1 MSNKIKDYRPEIDG
15 LRALAVLPVIFYHA
29 NFSFFNGGYLGVDI
43 FFVISGYLISKIIL
57 NDLRS
62 NKFSIRNFY
71 IRRAK
76 RILPALL
83 SVTLATSVLSY
94 FVIPQ
99 EEILEFSKSI
109 ISVLFF
115 FSNIFF
121 QFNTSYFDINAE
133 YQPLLHTWS
142 LSIEEQF
149 YIFFPIFLV
158 LFFKKGYKFYLSII
172 FILSLLFSQFSG
184 NLKSSYPF
192 FDETFLFYSSSFYSS
207 YMLPFGRIWELI
219 LGFYAAVLISE
230 RKADLKKFGNFNSNL
245 IILFSFMLLIFSIL
259 YFDKN
264 TPYPSFYTLL
274 PCLSIFFIIIFI
286 SNCSFLKK
294 ILSIK
299 LLFKTGLISYSL
311 YLIHF
316 PIFSILKYK
325 NYNLGSNLFVDLSIF
340 IIIFVFS
347 FLNFKYIE
355 KPFRKKFN
363 FKKVFSLIVIAYLL
377 LLTFSSLSMYTKG
390 FDYRENFLLPPELK
404 QSFERSDFKKKCLKL
419 QGQENVCKI
428 GKDDKI
434 DFIVLGDSHF
444 RSYYDFFNDYS
455 LNNKLT
461 GYILGYSGCTPFLKI
476 HALRT
481 DQKKLNCNKIN
492 KAVSQ
497 YIKEKSIKN
506 IILISRW
513 TYYTDG
519 GYNGKDF
526 SYIGLKPQDKKN
538 KEISRNAFKEGLNK
552 TVEYYNDLKVNVLI
566 FNQPPEQNL
575 NPKFIYNMTIP
586 KKKGSE
592 EILKNLSISIEEHLN
607 LQKFVYEQFNKIEA
621 KFDNVYLLDFTNDL
635 CKQKCDV
642 GKLKQSYYYD
652 SNHLSKSGVNFLKYK
667 IEKFIKENLILNN

>member
-1 MSNKIKDYRPEIDG
+1 MSSKIKDYRPEIDG

-57 NDLRS
+57 NDLRL

-83 SVTLATSVLSY
+83 SVTLVTSILSY

-115 FSNIFF
+115 FSNFFF
-121 QFNTSYFDINAE
+121 QLNTGYFDIDAE

-149 YIFFPIFLV
+149 YIFFPIFLIF
-158 LFFKKGYKFYLSII
+158 FFKKGYKFYLSIV
-172 FILSLLFSQFSG
+172 FVLSLLFSQFSG
-184 NLKSSYPF
+184 NLKFSYPF
-192 FDETFLFYSSSFYSS
+192 FDETFVFYSSSFYSS
-207 YMLPFGRIWELI
+207 YMFPFGRIWELI
-219 LGFYAAVLISE
+219 LGFYAAVLLSE
-230 RKADLKKFGNFNSNL
+230 RKHDLKRFGNFNSNL
-245 IILFSFMLLIFSIL
+245 VILFSFILLIFSIF

-286 SNCSFLKK
+286 ENCSFFKK
-294 ILSIK
+294 ILSFK
-299 LLFKTGLISYSL
+299 LLVKTGLISFSL

-316 PIFSILKYK
+316 PLFSILKYK
-325 NYNLGSNLFVDLSIF
+325 NYNLGDNLFFDFSIF
-340 IIIFVFS
+340 IIIFIFS
-347 FLNFKYIE
+347 FLNFKYVE
-355 KPFRKKFN
+355 TPFRKKFS
-363 FKKVFSLIVIAYLL
+363 FKKILSLIAILYVFLL
-377 LLTFSSLSMYTKG
+377 IFSCLSIYTKG
-390 FDYRENFLLPPELK
+390 FDFRKNFLLTPELK
-404 QSFERSDFKKKCLKL
+404 QSFERSDFEKKCLKL
-419 QGQENVCKI
+419 QGQENVCKL
-428 GKDDKI
+428 GKGNKI

-455 LNNKLT
+455 LKNNLT

-476 HALRT
+476 HSLRT

-492 KAVSQ
+492 KVVSQ
-497 YIKEKSIKN
+497 YIKEKNIKN

-526 SYIGLKPQDKKN
+526 SYIGLRPQDKKN
-538 KEISRNAFKEGLNK
+538 KEISRNAFKEGLNR
-552 TVEYYNDLKVNVLI
+552 TIEYYSNLKVNVLI

-575 NPKFIYNMTIP
+575 NPRFIYGRTISSG
-586 KKKGSE
+586 KESNK
-592 EILKNLSISIEEHLN
+592 ILKKLSISIEEHLN
-607 LQKFVYEQFNKIEA
+607 LQKFVYEQFDKIQF
-621 KFDNVYLLDFTNDL
+621 KFNNVYFLDFTSDL
-635 CKQKCDV
+635 CKQKCSV
-642 GKLKQSYYYD
+642 GKSNRSYYYD
-652 SNHLSKSGVNFLKYK
+652 INHLSKSGVNFLKYR
-667 IEKFIKENLILNN
+667 IEKFLKANLILN